1 MLILSKKNQHYSLA
15 AQTRVANELVYVEE
29 NDNAIM
35 RRLENVAKSYRAEKF
50 AIRVAIINLSPES
63 P

>member
-1 MLILSKKNQHYSLA
+1 MLILSKKNQHHSLA

-35 RRLENVAKSYRAEKF
+35 RRLENVAKATTSLKTKGN
-50 AIRVAIINLSPES
+50 VWNVT
-63 P
+63 